1 MYLSFDNILQE
12 LGGTRDGSREKSGEV
27 ESEEWRKFER
37 PIMNAGNRCPPD
49 KPLPTGNRKL
59 REVKCKK

>member
-12 LGGTRDGSREKSGEV
+12 LGGTRDGSREKSGEI

-37 PIMNAGNRCPPD
+37 LIIGNCRPPD
-49 KPLPTGNRKL
+49 KLLPTGNRKL
-59 REVKCKK
+59 RKVECEE